1 MRRSLAYLTAIG
13 LSVVGLQAASAADMG
28 VPLKS
33 PPPAPVPYSWTGF
46 YFGVNGGAGSGTNEA
61 SFNIGSFLASFP
73 IPGVGFTLPFPSQTF
88 TGFLGGAQAGYNWQ
102 TGVFVLGI
110 EGDFDGAF
118 LQGNTACILVFNC
131 NVKQDWVADITAR
144 VGVVAFDKALV
155 YVKGGAA
162 WTDVKYSVG
171 NSLHLPFGPPGGV
184 TLAANASGTDTPVGG
199 LLGMGIEYGFLPN
212 WSAKIEYNFIDFG
225 SFNEGL
231 GITCGITPG
240 PKCPAGLPAAPF
252 QFKET
257 LQIMKAGVNYR
268 F

>member
-1 MRRSLAYLTAIG
+1 MRRSLAYLTAIA

-28 VPLKS
+28 MPLKS

-61 SFNIGSFLASFP
+61 SFNIGSFLASFG

-162 WTDVKYSVG
+162 WTDMKYSVG
-171 NSLHLPFGPPGGV
+171 N
-184 TLAANASGTDTPVGG
+184 TLTLGATVLTANASGTATPVGG

-225 SFNEGL
+225 SFNQGL
-231 GITCGITPG
+231 GITCSIGGTS
-240 PKCPAGLPAAPF
+240 CPAVPAAPF
-252 QFKET
+252 QFKESM
-257 LQIMKAGVNYR
+257 QIMKAGVNYR

>member
-1 MRRSLAYLTAIG
+1 MRKTSLALLAAIG
-13 LSVVGLQAASAADMG
+13 LSAAGIGASSAADMG
-28 VPLKS
+28 VPLKA
-33 PPPAPVPYSWTGF
+33 PPPAPPPYSWTGF
-46 YFGVNGGAGSGTNEA
+46 YLGVNGGAGSGTNEA
-61 SFNIGSFLASFP
+61 TFNIGQFLAGFG
-73 IPGVGFTLPFPSQTF
+73 IPGVGFGLPLPSQTF
-88 TGFLGGAQAGYNWQ
+88 TGFLGGATAGYNWQ

-118 LQGNTACILVFNC
+118 LQGNTACILLFNC
-131 NVKQDWVADITAR
+131 GIKQDWVADVTAR

-171 NSLHLPFGPPGGV
+171 NTLTLPFPPGV
-184 TLAANASGTDTPVGG
+184 LTANATGTDTPVGG